1 MNFII
6 SDDFKFLLFITL
18 VKRREY
24 RMSEFIVI
32 TFFQKSQ
39 LAKNDSDLSSDSL
52 PSDVSDSE
60 DDKSPF
66 KLKVGYSSEKKNN
79 LVK

>member
-1 MNFII
+1 M
-6 SDDFKFLLFITL
+6 L
-18 VKRREY
+18 R
-24 RMSEFIVI
+24 
-32 TFFQKSQ
+32 FFQKSQ

-66 KLKVGYSSEKKNN
+66 KLKVGHSSEKK
-79 LVK
+79 LTGFFLQFGEVVLGFRTVKKL